1 MSIIAERV
9 KSGAARMGLELD
21 DTAAQRFARY
31 YDRLVEGNQKMNLTA
46 VLEPEEAVDRHFLD
60 SIAPAV
66 LGLLPEGVKMVDV
79 GTGAGF
85 PGLPLLIAR
94 PDIQLT
100 LVDSLNKRLEFLRSV
115 LEELDLEA
123 EIVHMRAEDFS
134 RQPQY
139 REQFDL
145 AAARAVASVS
155 PLMEYLLPCVKRGG
169 AAICWKGPDIVQEA
183 ENARKAIFL
192 LGGKAREPIAYQ
204 VPERDWQHCLFVVD
218 KVSGTPKAYP
228 RKAGTPVKKP
238 L

>member
-31 YDRLVEGNQKMNLTA
+31 YDLLVEGNQKMNLTA

-115 LEELDLEA
+115 LEKLDLEA

-145 AAARAVASVS
+145 AAARGGFGFAADGISAALRQARRRGDS
-155 PLMEYLLPCVKRGG
+155 AGKGRTLCRKR
-169 AAICWKGPDIVQEA
+169 KTP
-183 ENARKAIFL
+183 ARRFFL

>member
-9 KSGAARMGLELD
+9 NRSAARMGLELD

-31 YDRLVEGNQKMNLTA
+31 YDLLVEGNQKMNLTA

-100 LVDSLNKRLEFLRSV
+100 LVDSLNKRLEFLCGV
-115 LEELDLEA
+115 LEKLDLEA

-145 AAARAVASVS
+145 ASVS

>member
-31 YDRLVEGNQKMNLTA
+31 YDLLVEGNQKMNLTA

-100 LVDSLNKRLEFLRSV
+100 LVDSLNKRLEFLRDV

-123 EIVHMRAEDFS
+123 EIVHMRAG
-134 RQPQY
+134 
-139 REQFDL
+139 
-145 AAARAVASVS
+145 
-155 PLMEYLLPCVKRGG
+155 LLRFH
-169 AAICWKGPDIVQEA
+169 
-183 ENARKAIFL
+183 R
-192 LGGKAREPIAYQ
+192 
-204 VPERDWQHCLFVVD
+204 
-218 KVSGTPKAYP
+218 
-228 RKAGTPVKKP
+228 
-238 L
+238 

>member
-31 YDRLVEGNQKMNLTA
+31 YDLLVEGNQKMNLTA

-85 PGLPLLIAR
+85 PGLPLFIAR

-100 LVDSLNKRLEFLRSV
+100 LVDSLNKRREFLRDV

-169 AAICWKGPDIVQEA
+169 AAICWKGPDIV
-183 ENARKAIFL
+183 
-192 LGGKAREPIAYQ
+192 
-204 VPERDWQHCLFVVD
+204 
-218 KVSGTPKAYP
+218 
-228 RKAGTPVKKP
+228 
-238 L
+238 